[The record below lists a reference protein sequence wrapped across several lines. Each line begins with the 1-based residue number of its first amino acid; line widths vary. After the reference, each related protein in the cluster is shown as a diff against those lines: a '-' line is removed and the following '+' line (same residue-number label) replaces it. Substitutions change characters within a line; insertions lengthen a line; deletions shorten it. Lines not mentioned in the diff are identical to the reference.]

1 MPKLSNITDN
11 NPSKIARN
19 YNIVAQRAEGIKTDV
34 IAKQNGVSQKTVYNV
49 LQQDRSKEI
58 LEQVYKR
65 YVAAAKGIGKRFV
78 KLCHSDDEA
87 IASKNI
93 AKFHDIM
100 GFSPSHSQS
109 VFIQQIF
116 NTTISQ
122 VPDDVVNVISKYMDA
137 EMAIPAEYEDAK
149 ADT

>member
-1 MPKLSNITDN
+1 MANITDN
-11 NPSKIARN
+11 NPAKIRRN
-19 YNIVAQRAEGIKTDV
+19 LAIAEQRAAGVDPAV
-34 IAKQNGVSQKTVYNV
+34 IAQSHGVSKATVYNV

-116 NTTISQ
+116 NTTINQ
-122 VPDDVVNVISKYMDA
+122 VPDDVVNVISRYMDA
-137 EMAIPAEYEDAK
+137 EMAIPAEYKDANS
-149 ADT
+149 DT